1 MNMKTLFKRSGRSN
15 ILTFTINTLYQ
26 INDSSRITCKIT
38 SDVIFLTSNSTN
50 KCTAKD
56 HIVLTDVARV
66 TTSNFCLSLSGSL
79 SLALW
84 LWLSLSLALA
94 LSLWLSLSGS
104 LSLSL
109 SLSLALSLWLSLS
122 LSIRLNPSPLWRLV
136 GMIV

>member
-15 ILTFTINTLYQ
+15 IVTFTINTLYQ

-66 TTSNFCLSLSGSL
+66 TTSNFCLSLS
-79 SLALW
+79 
-84 LWLSLSLALA
+84 
-94 LSLWLSLSGS
+94 

-109 SLSLALSLWLSLS
+109 SLCLCLCLSLSLSVSLSLS

>member
-15 ILTFTINTLYQ
+15 IVTFTINTLYQ

-66 TTSNFCLSLSGSL
+66 TTSNFCLSLS
-79 SLALW
+79 
-84 LWLSLSLALA
+84 LSLSV
-94 LSLWLSLSGS
+94 S

-109 SLSLALSLWLSLS
+109 SVSLSLS
-122 LSIRLNPSPLWRLV
+122 LYTAQSQSLMAIGRDDSLSTV
-136 GMIV
+136 CHT